1 MARRT
6 LYVTG
11 FAPEISAREL
21 AYEFEEIGNIFRC
34 DVISPARS
42 GRQHGYA
49 FVEFE
54 NARDAEYAYRDMHNL
69 RIASGDILHIEW
81 AKTPLRETRRRRRS
95 LDRGSAKRRS
105 RMSNGN
111 SDRSRSRS
119 LSPERRRSRSPERRR
134 SRSPERRQS
143 QSPDGGRSRSP
154 ERGRS
159 RRNERRDFSESPERK
174 PGSNV
179 CDNEDG
185 ERTESRFDQTSS
197 QHDPSQHDSTH
208 TPNESD
214 ATMVGS
220 GHNSVDGKDSAEAE
234 TAPYNCG
241 DEPQLEAE

>member
-11 FAPEISAREL
+11 FSPEISAREL

-54 NARDAEYAYRDMHNL
+54 KARDAEYAYRDMHNM
-69 RIASGDILHIEW
+69 RIATGDVLHIEW

-95 LDRGSAKRRS
+95 LDRGSAQRRS
-105 RMSNGN
+105 RMGS
-111 SDRSRSRS
+111 SDRSRS
-119 LSPERRRSRSPERRR
+119 RSRSPERRR
-134 SRSPERRQS
+134 SA
-143 QSPDGGRSRSP
+143 SPDRGRSRSP

-159 RRNERRDFSESPERK
+159 RRNERRDFSDSPERESGMK
-174 PGSNV
+174 DLSDHENGYERR
-179 CDNEDG
+179 DDG
-185 ERTESRFDQTSS
+185 PEERAESRFDQTSS
-197 QHDPSQHDSTH
+197 QHEQN
-208 TPNESD
+208 NESD

-220 GHNSVDGKDSAEAE
+220 GQNSVDGKESAEAE
-234 TAPYNCG
+234 AP
-241 DEPQLEAE
+241 PQNGGEEQAAVEVKAE